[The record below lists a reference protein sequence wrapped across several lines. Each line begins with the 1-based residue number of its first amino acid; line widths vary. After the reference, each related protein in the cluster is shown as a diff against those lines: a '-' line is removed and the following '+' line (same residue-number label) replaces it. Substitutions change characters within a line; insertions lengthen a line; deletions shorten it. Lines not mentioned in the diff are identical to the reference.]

1 MSRFVP
7 RIIRDLRGGAGA
19 ALVSELLA
27 QIDAAIEGAIVVRR
41 TVGGEIAAVEASE
54 LIRRVEHDGDHH
66 RRVLVRALRTT
77 LVTPIDREDLFR
89 VSRSIDD
96 VLDNL
101 RDFVREWELFEM
113 TRSPVILPV
122 AEAIAAALG
131 DLRLATET
139 VVEDPKQIVSR
150 TGVAKKAGNGIRRAY
165 EVALAALYREPLS
178 IETLKVRDLLRRL
191 DIVGLRFGAAADSL
205 SDAAVKR
212 SEL

>member
-1 MSRFVP
+1 MNRFVP
-7 RIIRDLRGGAGA
+7 RNVRDLRGGAGA
-19 ALVSELLA
+19 DLAAELLA
-27 QIDAAIEGAIVVRR
+27 QIDAAIEGAVVVRR
-41 TVGGEIAAVEASE
+41 TVAGEIPAVEASE
-54 LIRRVEHDGDHH
+54 LIRRIEHDGDHH
-66 RRVLVRALRTT
+66 RRDLVRALRTT

-96 VLDNL
+96 ILDNQ

-122 AEAIAAALG
+122 AEAIAVALG
-131 DLRLATET
+131 ALRVATEAI
-139 VVEDPKQIVSR
+139 VEDPKEIVTR

-165 EVALAALYREPLS
+165 EVALATLYREPLT

-191 DIVGLRFGAAADSL
+191 DIVGLRFGTAADTM

-212 SEL
+212 ADL